1 MPKPLFYSGTAFCL
15 FLALSA
21 GGDAIRAILGESI
34 TLVAFGYAGFQGT
47 TPSAG
52 IAVALATAIGCAL
65 IVLRM
70 AALLAAR
77 NLFAAF
83 VTLFA
88 VSCTL
93 MSLTATILIQSRILV
108 SGVEPALIVVHLGGT
123 LMIGGFL
130 SLALLALRPYF
141 LVHSNALLA
150 ALVAVPLPIFLTVLI
165 RELTAP
171 SKGFVPSASAATIAF
186 LASVSV
192 VFFSIALHC
201 IRHRYLFIETTNLR
215 GLLDSRADAAD
226 RPSRRPLRL
235 GFDS

>member
-21 GGDAIRAILGESI
+21 GGDAIRAILGEGL

-47 TPSAG
+47 TPAAG
-52 IAVALATAIGCAL
+52 IAVALVTAIGCAL

-150 ALVAVPLPIFLTVLI
+150 ALVAVPLPIFLTVLV
-165 RELTAP
+165 RELLTAP
-171 SKGFVPSASAATIAF
+171 SKGFLPAASAATIAF

-226 RPSRRPLRL
+226 RPSRPLRL